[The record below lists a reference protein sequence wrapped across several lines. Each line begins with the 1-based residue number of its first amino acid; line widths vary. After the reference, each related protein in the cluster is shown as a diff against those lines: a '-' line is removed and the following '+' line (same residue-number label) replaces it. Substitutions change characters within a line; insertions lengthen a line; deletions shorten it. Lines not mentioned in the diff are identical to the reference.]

1 MIQLI
6 PTIYVKQGQ
15 AISNYA
21 NGKFITLNS
30 TPLEIAI
37 KLKEEGFKKIEVID
51 IEGVET
57 DEIENIE
64 SLKQISAYTG
74 LEVYFGGG
82 VNTDDEVRL
91 AFEYGASLVI
101 CSSIA
106 VKRRDLFEGWLLTY
120 TRNKLVLGVDV
131 LNNQL
136 YTHGAKVDENI
147 DVLDYIEH
155 FYKLGILHV
164 KINSLNSNEP
174 NLVLINKVKNRFP
187 DLKLIVTGGVNS
199 VNEISQLN
207 ELGIHQATIDVDI
220 EKMNF
225 NRTNLKAF
233 L

>member
-6 PTIYVKQGQ
+6 PTIYVKQGK
-15 AISNYA
+15 AICNYIDGNYQILSA
-21 NGKFITLNS
+21 

-51 IEGVET
+51 IDGVET

-106 VKRRDLFEGWLLTY
+106 AKRRDLFEGWLLTY

-131 LNNQL
+131 FNNQL
-136 YTHGAKVDENI
+136 YAHGQKHNEDI
-147 DVLDYIEH
+147 DVIDYIDH

-164 KINSLNSNEP
+164 KINSLNATEP

-187 DLKLIVTGGVNS
+187 DLKLIVTGGVTS
-199 VNEISQLN
+199 VEEIALLK
-207 ELGIHQATIDVDI
+207 ELGIHQATIEVDF
-220 EKMNF
+220 EQNNF
-225 NRTNLKAF
+225 NKTILKAF